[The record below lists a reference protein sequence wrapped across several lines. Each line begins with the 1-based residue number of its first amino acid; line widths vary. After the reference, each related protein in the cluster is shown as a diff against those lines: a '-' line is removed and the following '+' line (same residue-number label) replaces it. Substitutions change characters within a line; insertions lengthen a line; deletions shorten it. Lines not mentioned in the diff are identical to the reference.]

1 MTSFPFDLSSV
12 IIRAMFRV
20 FPVLFL
26 CAAAQAAEVDIPT
39 APPPVFAD
47 TESVMNAPLSGVVA
61 SARLVRCAIAL
72 TATPS
77 NNVEVAFGR
86 DADSDGSLAEG
97 EAAMRLG
104 WDSGT
109 WFLEGGTNQFEAAVA
124 EPPLPARIELSLRV
138 DESSTPVAWSCGAFT
153 NLPMRPPAWLFSRG
167 WDVVRLSVRGFGPRD
182 ELVSVRLDADAS
194 VLILR

>member
-1 MTSFPFDLSSV
+1 
-12 IIRAMFRV
+12 MFRV

-86 DADSDGSLAEG
+86 DTDGDGALTEAEPS
-97 EAAMRLG
+97 MRLG
-104 WDSGT
+104 WDCGA
-109 WFLEGGTNQFEAAVA
+109 WFLEGGTNRIESAVA
-124 EPPLPARIELSLRV
+124 EPPSPARFELSLRV
-138 DESSTPVAWSCGAFT
+138 DKRGTPIAWSCGAFT
-153 NLPMRPPAWLFSRG
+153 NAPMRPPAWLFSRE
-167 WDVVRLSVRGFGPRD
+167 WDTVRLAVRGFGSRD